1 MLYIVWCWECK
12 ADKASPKSAAYMVMI
27 NITITDNE
35 HYTLRNSAN
44 IFMLTFEW
52 RAVLCIV
59 RIRNAHKCR
68 EGGGGVSHQCHRRTI
83 SIAQKNHNL
92 QRPLT
97 IEAEWFSF
105 FTCHNKL
112 NIQQNNDRSIDN
124 QFSACQ
130 TSVTRRI
137 HLDSFHWDWVID
149 LSLWL
154 RDDSAL
160 HSQYWLGL
168 LFVQR
173 LFFTC
178 RHNQTYH
185 TKEITESQ

>member
-12 ADKASPKSAAYMVMI
+12 TDKASPKSAAYMVMI

-68 EGGGGVSHQCHRRTI
+68 EGGGGQPPMPSQ
-83 SIAQKNHNL
+83 NHLNCAKKSQSTTTTHNRSGMIFIL
-92 QRPLT
+92 H
-97 IEAEWFSF
+97 
-105 FTCHNKL
+105 TCHNKH

-185 TKEITESQ
+185 TKEIAESQ